1 MWLRMVSKSPLY
13 SHVVMPIAT
22 GKTWN
27 EWVNVLNAGTDAKR
41 EMIAAARYLLDEHK
55 LDPSWARTIAREY
68 ALQ

>member
-1 MWLRMVSKSPLY
+1 MWLRMVSKSLVY

-27 EWVNVLNAGTDAKR
+27 EWMNVLNTGTENKR
-41 EMIAAARYLLDEHK
+41 EMMAVARYLLDEYK

-68 ALQ
+68 VLQ

>member
-1 MWLRMVSKSPLY
+1 MWLRMVSKSPVY
-13 SHVVMPIAT
+13 SHVVMPLAT

-27 EWVNVLNAGTDAKR
+27 QWVDVLKTDTDT
-41 EMIAAARYLLDEHK
+41 EGEVTSLARYLITEHQ